1 MGQDNGTGNLRRITD
16 RKHLMILLNFII
28 VLGILIFVHELGH
41 FLVAKW
47 MGVKVEKFSLG
58 FGPKLFGRQIG
69 ETEYLISVFPLGGY
83 VKMFG
88 EGGLNEVEMIEQETG
103 KEDSESS
110 ATPLTEDDKKR
121 SFAHKSILQRMAIV
135 FAGPFFNMLFAWLL
149 LIIIYMTGMP
159 ILKATVGEVFPN
171 KPAALAG
178 IQKGDLITEVNGQP
192 IMQWE
197 DFSAKM
203 ATVKDSITLTIVRNS
218 KPLTIQ
224 LKPEQGETKNMFG
237 EVVKKQIIG
246 VTPAYDFV
254 TQRFGLL
261 ESISLGSA
269 KAVEV
274 TKLTA
279 LSLVK
284 LFQGVV
290 PLNSLG
296 GPIMIADMANKAAQ
310 TGGATFFMLLAVVS
324 INLGILNLLPIP
336 VLDGG
341 HLTFYTIEAIIRR
354 PVPQKVR
361 EYAQQVGM
369 VLLLGMMVLAFY
381 NDIIRFFFSS
391 KA

>member
-1 MGQDNGTGNLRRITD
+1 
-16 RKHLMILLNFII
+16 MIILNFII
-28 VLGILIFVHELGH
+28 VLGILIFIHELGH

-58 FGPKLFGRQIG
+58 FGPKLFGRQVG
-69 ETEYLISVFPLGGY
+69 ETEYLISAFPLGGY

-88 EGGLNEVEMIEQETG
+88 EGGLNEVDMIEQETG
-103 KEDSESS
+103 KENPESS
-110 ATPLTEDDKKR
+110 REPLSEEDKKR
-121 SFAHKSILQRMAIV
+121 SFAHKSIPQRMAIV

-178 IQKGDLITEVNGQP
+178 IQKGDLITEVNGQR
-192 IMQWE
+192 IVQWE

-203 ATVKDSITLTIVRNS
+203 ATVTDSITLTIIRNNQ
-218 KPLTIQ
+218 PITIQ
-224 LKPEQGETKNMFG
+224 LKPQQGETKNMFG

-246 VTPAYDFV
+246 VSPAYDFV

-261 ESISLGSA
+261 ESFSLGSA

-274 TKLTA
+274 TRLTG
-279 LSLVK
+279 LSLIK

-296 GPIMIADMANKAAQ
+296 GPLMIADMANKAAQ

-381 NDIIRFFFSS
+381 NDIIRFFFSA